1 MVSQRCRTPVPLRRS
16 ATDDLRTTY
25 ARAAMTIALAGS
37 PRPLIAHLS
46 GARLKAALIA
56 GCRRVLS
63 RRDYLNRINVFPV
76 PDGDTG
82 TNLAFTLAAVM
93 KAARRL
99 RGGDVG
105 SVFARV
111 AREAVDGARGNS
123 GAIFAQFFQGLA
135 DALQGQIEA
144 GTAAIARATQSAA
157 QSARECMAEPRDGT
171 ILSVI
176 HDFADELR
184 AQSDRGVGDLGAA
197 FTPALERARVS
208 LANTPKLLPVLRA
221 AGVVDAGAAGFVDF
235 LEGVQD
241 YLDNGREA
249 LRLSPAMRD
258 LASDGLVDHVHLE
271 SVEAASRYRYCSEC
285 VVSGDAIDASVVRT
299 ALSSMAM
306 DSVVVA
312 GSRQRIR
319 IHAHTDTPN
328 DLFDALTAF
337 GAVSQRKAD
346 DMQAQARLRAA
357 PFQPVRVISDSA
369 ADLPPGEAERL
380 GIGIVPVRV
389 NVGDDD
395 FMDRVTLSTRELY
408 ARLRA
413 DPATPP
419 RTSQPPPGDFR
430 RAYEL
435 VLGHCD
441 RVVSISVSSRIS
453 GTFQSAL
460 GAARDTA
467 SDRIEVVDTANVS
480 AGQAL
485 IALQAAECAAAGGDA
500 DAVIATTRRAMTTT
514 LTFAMVRDLRYGVA
528 GGRLPPIVKRV
539 ADLFGLTLLLT
550 ARGGK
555 VKPFRA
561 LRGRRRLAER
571 FADVVARNARGAA
584 RWRAIVGHC
593 DAPDEAAVLAAAL
606 RERIA
611 GLTTVWVTETGP
623 AIGVHAGPG
632 TLVVGLQPDDSGA

>member
-1 MVSQRCRTPVPLRRS
+1 MNATVARSSSPVITR
-16 ATDDLRTTY
+16 
-25 ARAAMTIALAGS
+25 
-37 PRPLIAHLS
+37 LS

-93 KAARRL
+93 KTVRRL
-99 RGGDVG
+99 RGGDVAT
-105 SVFARV
+105 VFARV

-123 GAIFAQFFQGLA
+123 GAIFAQFFQGMA
-135 DALQGQIEA
+135 EALRGQGDI
-144 GTAAIARATQSAA
+144 GIAALARATQSASL
-157 QSARECMAEPRDGT
+157 SARGCMAEPRDGT

-184 AQSDRGVGDLGAA
+184 LQSDRGVGPLGAA

-208 LANTPKLLPVLRA
+208 LANTPKQLPVLRA

-241 YLDNGREA
+241 YLDTGRDA

-258 LASDGLVDHVHLE
+258 LAGEGLIADVHLE

-285 VVSGDAIDASVVRT
+285 VVAGDTIDAAAVRA
-299 ALSSMAM
+299 ALAALPL
-306 DSVVVA
+306 DSLVVA
-312 GSRQRIR
+312 GGRERLR
-319 IHAHTDTPN
+319 VHAHIDAPN
-328 DLFDALTAF
+328 ALFEALVAF

-357 PFQPVRVISDSA
+357 PFQSVRVICDSA

-389 NVGDDD
+389 NFGDED
-395 FMDRVTLSTRELY
+395 FMDGVTLAPRELY
-408 ARLRA
+408 ARLRRN
-413 DPATPP
+413 PTPP
-419 RTSQPPPGDFR
+419 QTSQPPPGDFR

-441 RVVSISVSSRIS
+441 RVVSISVSGRIS
-453 GTFQSAL
+453 GTFQSAQ
-460 GAARDTA
+460 GAARETAAERIDVIDT
-467 SDRIEVVDTANVS
+467 TNVS

-485 IALQAAECAAAGGDA
+485 IALRAAECAAAGSDV
-500 DAVIATTRRAMTTT
+500 DAVFAATRKAMANT
-514 LTFAMVRDLRYGVA
+514 LTFGMIRDLRYGVA

-539 ADLFGLTLLLT
+539 ADLFGLTLLVM

-561 LRGRRRLAER
+561 LRSGRHLPER
-571 FADVVARNARGAA
+571 FADVIARKARGAT

-593 DAPDEAAVLAAAL
+593 DAPDDAATLAAAL
-606 RERIA
+606 RERIP
-611 GLTTVWVTETGP
+611 GLRTVWLTESGP
-623 AIGVHAGPG
+623 AIGAHAGPG
-632 TLVVGLQPDDSGA
+632 TLVVGLQPDEAA